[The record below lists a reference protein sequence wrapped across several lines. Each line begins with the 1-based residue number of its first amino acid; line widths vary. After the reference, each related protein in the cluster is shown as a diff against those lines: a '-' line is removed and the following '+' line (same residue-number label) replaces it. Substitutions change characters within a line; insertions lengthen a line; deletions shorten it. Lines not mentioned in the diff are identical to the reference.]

1 MECLNGAHSI
11 DSLNQKKSC
20 HEKLKK
26 NLLLTQDGVSGGGG
40 FNTFGFLSFL
50 LAAFNAVR

>member
-11 DSLNQKKSC
+11 DCLNQKKVE
-20 HEKLKK
+20 EKKSVVI
-26 NLLLTQDGVSGGGG
+26 TQDGVSGGGG